1 MLIKSLVL
9 EVSALG
15 VTRLITLHQKI
26 NQATVPQV
34 GLVIKLF
41 EVANSG
47 KEIANVD
54 ETVC

>member
-1 MLIKSLVL
+1 MLEAL
-9 EVSALG
+9 ALG
-15 VTRLITLHQKI
+15 ATRLITLHQKI

-47 KEIANVD
+47 KEIAKVD